1 MNDRHALLLSSLI
14 LAALLV
20 AAGLYIFA
28 GPRRGA
34 DPEPVPVP
42 AFSRAEFSDTDLRGQ
57 VSIVNIFASWCPPC
71 EAEHGLLMQLKTEHG
86 IAIYGINYKDSDS
99 GRLDYLQR
107 LGNPYIAVTPDREG
121 NLAGLW
127 GMVGVPESFVVDGN
141 GMIRYHLRAPL
152 TDDLIRDEIL
162 PLIRKIQG
170 ASSITLSP
178 S

>member
-28 GPRRGA
+28 GQKSN
-34 DPEPVPVP
+34 DPEPIPVP
-42 AFSRAEFSDTDLRGQ
+42 TFSRAEFSDTDLRGH

-107 LGNPYIAVTPDREG
+107 LGNPYVAVTSDREG
-121 NLAGLW
+121 NLGKLW
-127 GMVGVPESFVVDGN
+127 GMVGVPESFIVDGN

-152 TDDLIRDEIL
+152 TDELIRNEIL
-162 PLIRKIQG
+162 PLIRRIQG
-170 ASSITLSP
+170 STSITLSP